1 MVNSIDNHLRPYRAG
16 AEWMTMFHDPNTFI
30 LWSHFKSFSLFFS
43 DESLESG
50 EQVAET
56 EAGKKLKFGAQQG
69 RNALNIAK
77 QKVS

>member
-1 MVNSIDNHLRPYRAG
+1 MILIDL
-16 AEWMTMFHDPNTFI
+16 FSDLI
-30 LWSHFKSFSLFFS
+30 LSLFLFFS

-69 RNALNIAK
+69 KNALNIAK

>member
-1 MVNSIDNHLRPYRAG
+1 MILIDL
-16 AEWMTMFHDPNTFI
+16 FSDLI
-30 LWSHFKSFSLFFS
+30 LSLFLFFS

-50 EQVAET
+50 EQVVET
-56 EAGKKLKFGAQQG
+56 EAEKKLKFGAQQG